1 MPHFIDLALFVVLGL
16 VLWHHLLHPPVL
28 RLLARTVR
36 PRPVPTPDPA
46 AEIPRVTVVG
56 PRPERPVF
64 VGRLEDDIPFYVER
78 TYGLRPGITGLAQ
91 VNQGYDATVEDVRSK
106 VLHDHAYAV
115 LIRTPG
121 SWLKTDLGI
130 IAKTFT
136 VMVLGKG
143 Q

>member
-1 MPHFIDLALFVVLGL
+1 MRTDAEAKTG
-16 VLWHHLLHPPVL
+16 PVW
-28 RLLARTVR
+28 ATS
-36 PRPVPTPDPA
+36 DD
-46 AEIPRVTVVG
+46 PRVTRVGRFLRKTRLDELPQCLNVLRGEMSVVG